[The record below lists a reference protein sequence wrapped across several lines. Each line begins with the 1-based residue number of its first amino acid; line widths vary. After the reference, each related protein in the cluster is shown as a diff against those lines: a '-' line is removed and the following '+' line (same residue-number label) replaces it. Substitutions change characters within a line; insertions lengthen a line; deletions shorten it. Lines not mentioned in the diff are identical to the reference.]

1 MCVCVCERAIH
12 AKLAEFKYT
21 RTCTS
26 VHVCAKAPT
35 LQAVV
40 AVQLCPASCL
50 SSLAH
55 FHFDSQNRPIL
66 SHPPPQPPSLHNNLL
81 LTAVEQLCN
90 YNAQRNERSL
100 RSSKRILT
108 LDESQH
114 PSTAN
119 GMCIRQHEAWHST
132 TFLCHKAFIYCALV
146 SFFEHIMH
154 IIGGEGKA

>member
-1 MCVCVCERAIH
+1 MNTYVCVCVCAIH

-40 AVQLCPASCL
+40 VVQLCPASCL

-55 FHFDSQNRPIL
+55 FHFDNQNRPIL
-66 SHPPPQPPSLHNNLL
+66 SPSFPNYLL

-108 LDESQH
+108 LDESQR

-119 GMCIRQHEAWHST
+119 GMCIRQHEAWHSNLLMLQSFHT
-132 TFLCHKAFIYCALV
+132 IYSALV

-154 IIGGEGKA
+154 IIRREGKA